1 MSKPATPKPF
11 VSYSAN
17 REDVYLNRVF
27 AAQPTGFYVDVGAA
41 HPMYE
46 NDTRALYERGWSGIN
61 IEPNEEFFGLLA
73 EARPRDRNLRLA
85 VSDEPG
91 ELAFH
96 QVIGTGLST
105 ADAGEAERARE
116 RGHEVAE
123 RRVAA
128 DTLRH
133 ILDEAAP
140 NAIDLLKIDVEG
152 FELKVLQSND
162 WTRFRP
168 HLVLVEATFPDT
180 PVRRPDLVTP
190 YLETQGYRRVFFDGL
205 NDYFIE
211 QGFEAPPDAF
221 DRPVNIFDHFQP
233 LAEVELVNARDFLG
247 SKVAALEEER
257 GHAQAA
263 SRSMQAAT
271 DASIAA
277 LQEERANAEAYALS
291 LRTALDAGTRDKRR
305 LQHLVEAQSTDLSR
319 ASAELVAMRERSSA
333 LALELDAALDR
344 VAAVL
349 GLADRSR
356 AETAE
361 AQTRCTEAQARL
373 AAEQAAALS
382 TAHAQR
388 QEVGLMLRSTSWRVT
403 RPLRALRRPR
413 RSLRILLG
421 RSPE

>member
-1 MSKPATPKPF
+1 MSKPAAPKPF

-41 HPMYE
+41 HPLYE

-73 EARPRDRNLRLA
+73 AARPRDRNLRLA

-96 QVIGTGLST
+96 QVTGTGLST
-105 ADAGEAERARE
+105 ADAGEAGRARE
-116 RGHEVAE
+116 RGHEVVE
-123 RRVAA
+123 HRVAA

-133 ILDEAAP
+133 ILAEAAP
-140 NAIDLLKIDVEG
+140 NAIDLLKVDVEG

-168 HLVLVEATFPDT
+168 HLILVEATFPDT
-180 PVRRPDLVTP
+180 PVRRPDVVTP

-205 NDYFIE
+205 NDYFTE
-211 QGFEAPPDAF
+211 QGFEAPADAF
-221 DRPVNIFDHFQP
+221 DRPVNIFDRFQP
-233 LAEVELVNARDFLG
+233 LAEVELANAREFLVG
-247 SKVAALEEER
+247 KVASLEDER
-257 GHAQAA
+257 GHQQANAHAQQAA
-263 SRSMQAAT
+263 LDALRTAS

-277 LQEERANAEAYALS
+277 LQEERSHAQANALS
-291 LRTALDAGTRDKRR
+291 LQASLDESTRDRRR
-305 LQHLVEAQSTDLSR
+305 LQHLSEAQSTDLSR

-333 LALELDAALDR
+333 IARELDAALDR
-344 VAAVL
+344 VAAGL
-349 GLADRSR
+349 GGLDRSR
-356 AETAE
+356 AETA
-361 AQTRCTEAQARL
+361 AVQARL
-373 AAEQAAALS
+373 AEEQGAATS
-382 TAHAQR
+382 TAHEQR
-388 QEVGLMLRSTSWRVT
+388 QELGLMLRSTSWRIT

-413 RSLRILLG
+413 RTLRILLG
-421 RSPE
+421 RPPN

>member
-1 MSKPATPKPF
+1 MSKPAAPKPF

-17 REDVYLNRVF
+17 REDVYINRVF

-73 EARPRDRNLRLA
+73 EARPRDRNLRLV

-91 ELAFH
+91 ELVFH

-105 ADAGEAERARE
+105 ADSGEAGRARE

-140 NAIDLLKIDVEG
+140 NAIDLLKVDVEG

-190 YLETQGYRRVFFDGL
+190 YLEAQGYRRVFFDGL
-205 NDYFIE
+205 NDYFTE
-211 QGFEAPPDAF
+211 QGFEPPPDAF
-221 DRPVNIFDHFQP
+221 DRPVNVFDHFQP
-233 LAEVELVNARDFLG
+233 LAEVELAHARDFLVG
-247 SKVAALEEER
+247 KVDSLEAER
-257 GHAQAA
+257 GHLQANARALQAA
-263 SRSMQAAT
+263 SDAAT
-271 DASIAA
+271 AA
-277 LQEERANAEAYALS
+277 LNEQRANAQTYALS
-291 LRTALDAGTRDKRR
+291 LQAALDASTKDRRR
-305 LQHLVEAQSTDLSR
+305 LQQLAEAQSTDLVR

-333 LALELDAALDR
+333 LARELDAALDN
-344 VAAVL
+344 VAGMGGAL
-349 GLADRSR
+349 DRSR

-361 AQTRCTEAQARL
+361 IQSRL
-373 AAEQAAALS
+373 AQGKDSAA
-382 TAHAQR
+382 TIAHEHR
-388 QEVGLMLRSTSWRVT
+388 QELGLMLRSTSWRVT
-403 RPLRALRRPR
+403 RPLRALRRPGR
-413 RSLRILLG
+413 TLRILLG
-421 RSPE
+421 RSPG